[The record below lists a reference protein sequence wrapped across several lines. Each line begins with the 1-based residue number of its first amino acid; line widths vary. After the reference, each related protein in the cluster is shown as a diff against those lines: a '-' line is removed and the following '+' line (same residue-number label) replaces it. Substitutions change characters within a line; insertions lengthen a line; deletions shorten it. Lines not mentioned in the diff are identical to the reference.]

1 MPEKDKRQ
9 QTEDVTR
16 TKGNSFEDFYL
27 KRELLMGIFEKG
39 YEKPSPI
46 QEETIPIALAGR
58 CSQPSVLKCFVSVSL
73 CQGYPCTCQ
82 EWHRENC
89 RFCDPLLGESR
100 PGQEYP
106 SSAGA
111 CSNSRACSANL
122 PSDQRA
128 GEALEGRGHGHHWRD
143 QFEGRHHAFVQSCS
157 HSRCH
162 PWPVRVVQTRSWLNI
177 SYA

>member
-58 CSQPSVLKCFVSVSL
+58 YDFCIISVVDFLD
-73 CQGYPCTCQ
+73 QGHLGSCQ
-82 EWHRENC
+82 EWYGEDCCIR
-89 RFCDPLLGESR
+89 DSVLGESG
-100 PGQEYP
+100 PGEKYP
-106 SSAGA
+106 SSARVGA
-111 CSNSRACSANL
+111 NPRAGTANL
-122 PSDQRA
+122 ASHKRA
-128 GEALEGRGHGHHWRD
+128 GETPE
-143 QFEGRHHAFVQSCS
+143 S
-157 HSRCH
+157 
-162 PWPVRVVQTRSWLNI
+162 
-177 SYA
+177 